1 MDTPLLNR
9 LRKLSDD
16 IIKIFDNHMERFDNE
31 KHINEFEGWTDLFW
45 QSGQIRK
52 AHLKIIEPLP
62 GKPKLWLIH
71 INIFPG
77 TSVHYPI
84 LGLDVVAGPNK
95 ISGSFFDFSPVSDQT
110 HPIIT
115 TFGLATRDLVW
126 KKERELPDWAK
137 EIFSPYMVAAGN
149 VREGEE
155 TEQFCEVALKLINY
169 YLGQIE
175 HENFWE
181 SDNHMDWHN
190 KYCINQKQNQQLW
203 NSLRAMNLDEDK
215 IQQYVNDVL
224 FEEIKL
230 YPFEALLNSDP

>member
-1 MDTPLLNR
+1 MDTPLLNT
-9 LRKLSDD
+9 LRELSDK
-16 IIKIFDNHMERFDNE
+16 IINLFDSHLDRFDNE
-31 KHINEFEGWTDLFW
+31 RHINEFEGWTDLFW
-45 QSGQIRK
+45 TSGPIRK
-52 AHLKIIEPLP
+52 AHLKIIEPIE

-71 INIFPG
+71 INIFP
-77 TSVHYPI
+77 SNLMHYPI

-95 ISGSFFDFSPVSDQT
+95 ISGSFFDFSPVSDET

-155 TEQFCEVALKLINY
+155 TEQFCEVALKLIAY
-169 YLGQIE
+169 YLQQIE
-175 HENFWE
+175 HENFWANGG
-181 SDNHMDWHN
+181 DHIHWHN
-190 KYCINQKQNQQLW
+190 NYCINQKKNKQLW

-215 IQQYVNDVL
+215 INQYVNDVL
-224 FEEIKL
+224 FEELKP
-230 YPFEALLNSDP
+230 YPVD